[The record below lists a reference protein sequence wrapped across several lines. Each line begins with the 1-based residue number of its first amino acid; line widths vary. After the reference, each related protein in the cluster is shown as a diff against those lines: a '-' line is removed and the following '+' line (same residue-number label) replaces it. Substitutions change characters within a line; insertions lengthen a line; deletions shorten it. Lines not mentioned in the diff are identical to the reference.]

1 MGLDIHNKLLEVE
14 FLAKLVTL
22 TTMSK
27 DDENN
32 KSELLNEDRMA

>member
-14 FLAKLVTL
+14 FLAKLV